1 MPEITTTGKQTEP
14 RAAREFPR
22 VLKLVLVLVVTLL
35 VVGAAIIWGIDAR
48 LKTAAAVKQETQD
61 LAMPTVAVAHPKM
74 GDLQNEVV
82 LPGNIQAFIDS
93 PIFARASGYLKKWNA
108 DIGARVKA
116 GQVLAE
122 IDAPELDQQVRQ
134 AQSAVDQAKAA
145 LDQTLANLVQ
155 GKANAELARVTAQRW
170 TNLVA
175 KGVVS
180 RQENDQYQAQ
190 YQAQVANVDALEKAI
205 AAARGNVGSAE
216 ANLSRLQEMQGFKTV
231 KAPFDGVITAR
242 NTDIGALVNAGMGGA
257 AQELFHIAAT
267 ARLRVYL
274 NVPEIYSQSAVPGI
288 PAELTLSEFPGRR
301 FHGKLVRTADS
312 MDSGTR
318 TLLTEVDVDNPTGEL
333 KPGAYAEVHLTIPAG
348 TPSVVVPVGAILFRS
363 EGVRLG
369 LIRDG
374 NKVVLV
380 PVVLGKDYGTEIEVL
395 SGIRPDDWVIMNP
408 ADSLTSGVVVRPV
421 AADAPRK

>member
-1 MPEITTTGKQTEP
+1 MPEITTAGKHPEP
-14 RAAREFPR
+14 RAAREFSR
-22 VLKLVLVLVVTLL
+22 VLKLVLVLVITVL

-48 LKTAAAVKQETQD
+48 LKAAAAVKQETQD

-74 GDLQNEVV
+74 GELQNEVV

-93 PIFARASGYLKKWNA
+93 PIFARASGYLKQWNA

-116 GQVLAE
+116 GQILAE

-134 AQSAVDQAKAA
+134 AQSAVEQAKAA

-170 TNLVA
+170 SNLVA

-267 ARLRVYL
+267 AKLRVYL
-274 NVPEIYSQSAVPGI
+274 NVPQIYSQSAVPGI

-374 NKVVLV
+374 NKVALV
-380 PVVLGKDYGTEIEVL
+380 PVILGKDYGTEVEVL